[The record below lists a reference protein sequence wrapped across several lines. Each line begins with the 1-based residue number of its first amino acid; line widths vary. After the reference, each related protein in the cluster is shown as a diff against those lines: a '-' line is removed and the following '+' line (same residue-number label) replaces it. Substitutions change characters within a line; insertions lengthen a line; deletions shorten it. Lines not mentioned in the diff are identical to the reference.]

1 MEYRLLSLKEKLK
14 DGLNVIFSNLPP
26 LLDEG
31 TIKTLERGGY
41 SCKKIDCRA
50 KKLEE

>member
-14 DGLNVIFSNLPP
+14 DGLNVIFSTLPP

-31 TIKTLERGGY
+31 TIKTLHRGGY
-41 SCKKIDCRA
+41 SCISFECRNNKA
-50 KKLEE
+50 EK